1 MTMQIYEV
9 YKVAS
14 YFKDK
19 CFKVFVSCQRRCC
32 LELKN
37 KTLKIIGN
45 IYREKERGREREIEV
60 CDYPFTTTK
69 RTRIFCHKHSYVLTD
84 RVATFFFVISSFPF
98 GIAHLFR

>member
-1 MTMQIYEV
+1 MKMQIYEV

-45 IYREKERGREREIEV
+45 IYREKERGRER
-60 CDYPFTTTK
+60 
-69 RTRIFCHKHSYVLTD
+69 D
-84 RVATFFFVISSFPF
+84 R
-98 GIAHLFR
+98 GM